1 MKNNYK
7 FKTSSVS
14 FFKNTTIQFKL
25 KTSGIFLFDSMY
37 SLYPLLSH
45 LLSLQQ
51 TSKKFLHTKKK
62 SNSTYCKAQML
73 WNSYK
78 YLFSKPTP
86 IDNTI
91 YMLFH
96 FTETHISGNQV
107 QLHTWA
113 FFNQT
118 CIVIS
123 YKSIRQKQ
131 QFHVL
136 KGVIC
141 FPQLKNIRYVN
152 KEHTV
157 LTAVNSDECVKM
169 QAAKAV
175 TV

>member
-14 FFKNTTIQFKL
+14 FFKNTTIQVKNIWDFFIWLNVFLVSITLTPTFPPTDIK
-25 KTSGIFLFDSMY
+25 KIFTY
-37 SLYPLLSH
+37 
-45 LLSLQQ
+45 
-51 TSKKFLHTKKK
+51 KKKK

-78 YLFSKPTP
+78 YFFSKPTP
-86 IDNTI
+86 INNTI

-169 QAAKAV
+169 QAAKAL